1 MPPSSSRKSAS
12 PRKRP
17 AARKK
22 KAAAKKRQTPAR
34 KPTRPAP
41 TARSQALGFDAVVA
55 VESLR
60 TADPTLGRAID
71 TIGEFTLVRDLRAAK
86 SVYAVLTESIVSQQ
100 LSGKAAA
107 TIYGRVCALFPGAR
121 GGPKPDHILGAS
133 DAMLR
138 GAGLSQAKMLAVRD
152 LAERTLAGEIPTLA
166 AARRLSD
173 EAIIERLT
181 AVRGIGRWTAEMFL
195 IFRLGRPDVLPVDDF
210 GVRKGF
216 ALAFGLREQPKPKAL
231 AAYGERWA
239 PYRTVA
245 SWYLWRT
252 ADRG

>member
-1 MPPSSSRKSAS
+1 MPPRPSGKSAA

-17 AARKK
+17 AAGKQ
-22 KAAAKKRQTPAR
+22 KAAVKKRPAA
-34 KPTRPAP
+34 KTKSAQSHGL
-41 TARSQALGFDAVVA
+41 AFDGELA
-55 VESLR
+55 VETLR
-60 TADPTLGRAID
+60 AADPTLGRAID
-71 TIGEFTLVRDLRAAK
+71 GIGEFALGRELRAAK
-86 SVYAVLTESIVSQQ
+86 NVFEVLAESIVSQQ

-107 TIYGRVCALFPGAR
+107 TIYGRVCALFPGAGR
-121 GGPKPDHILGAS
+121 GPKPQQILDAS

-138 GAGLSQAKMLAVRD
+138 GAGLSQAKMRAMRD

-166 AARRLSD
+166 VARRLSD
-173 EAIIERLT
+173 DAIIERLT

-216 ALAFGLREQPKPKAL
+216 ALAFGLSEHPKPREL
-231 AAYGERWA
+231 AAHGERWA

>member
-1 MPPSSSRKSAS
+1 M
-12 PRKRP
+12 
-17 AARKK
+17 
-22 KAAAKKRQTPAR
+22 AKTSKTTELPAR
-34 KPTRPAP
+34 ASSAGRD
-41 TARSQALGFDAVVA
+41 RSLGFDTKEAIA
-55 VESLR
+55 SLR
-60 TADPTLGRAID
+60 SADPTLARAMD
-71 TIGEFTLVRDLRAAK
+71 VIGEFALERELRAAT
-86 SVYAVLTESIVSQQ
+86 SVYAALAESIVSQQ

-107 TIYGRVCALFPGAR
+107 TIYGRVCALFPGSR
-121 GGPKPDHILGAS
+121 RGPKPEQILSAS

-138 GAGLSQAKMLAVRD
+138 GAGLSQAKTLALRD
-152 LAERTLAGEIPTLA
+152 LAERSVAGAIPTLA

-173 EAIIERLT
+173 DAIIERLT

-210 GVRKGF
+210 GIRKGF
-216 ALAFGLREQPKPKAL
+216 ALAFGLREQPKPKQL

-239 PYRTVA
+239 PFRTVA

>member
-1 MPPSSSRKSAS
+1 MAKSSSQK
-12 PRKRP
+12 PP
-17 AARKK
+17 AAGRD
-22 KAAAKKRQTPAR
+22 
-34 KPTRPAP
+34 
-41 TARSQALGFDAVVA
+41 RSLGFDPKKAIA
-55 VESLR
+55 SLR
-60 TADPTLGRAID
+60 SADPTLARAMD
-71 TIGEFTLVRDLRAAK
+71 LIGEFALERELHTAT
-86 SVYAVLTESIVSQQ
+86 SVYAALSKAIVSQQ

-121 GGPKPDHILGAS
+121 KGPKPEQILSAS

-210 GVRKGF
+210 GIRKGF
-216 ALAFGLREQPKPKAL
+216 ALAFGLREQPKPKQL

-239 PYRTVA
+239 PFRTVA